1 MEAQP
6 DAAGAALFDDETGA
20 PLNEAATRLVE
31 RAGGG
36 TAGAGAGAGAAAG
49 GRLAAL
55 APVSIAPGKWKY
67 VAIELTD
74 SLSGATKRIVR
85 SYEGLSFHAHAFEH
99 AMKEPGAAGS
109 KGRVIGGGRIVYDPS
124 ARTVSVYGY
133 SKTFGRAKGC
143 NEHSAGLI
151 EAAMPDCTVS
161 WSDKGY

>member
-1 MEAQP
+1 MSSRILDPSMKTGLKTPALLLISFVVLTTGCSFEEEP
-6 DAAGAALFDDETGA
+6 LEDKRCVNDAACLDRFGPGFVCLQVANEEEGGFCEEASGSCAQDSDCEDGLFCTVDTC
-20 PLNEAATRLVE
+20 
-31 RAGGG
+31 
-36 TAGAGAGAGAAAG
+36 
-49 GRLAAL
+49 
-55 APVSIAPGKWKY
+55 
-67 VAIELTD
+67 
-74 SLSGATKRIVR
+74 
-85 SYEGLSFHAHAFEH
+85 
-99 AMKEPGAAGS
+99 EPGAAGA